1 MAIIHFNNETLV
13 REISTASWVIQE
25 VEVVDGTIF
34 ARGVHTRCYMTVSL
48 TIASLAG
55 SGQVDVGYAVINKED
70 RVQSYKGVF
79 QMKKDFRVSEQVKK
93 ALQCL

>member
-1 MAIIHFNNETLV
+1 MAIVHFNNQVVV
-13 REISTASWVIQE
+13 REIATASWVIQE

-34 ARGVHTRCYMTVSL
+34 AKGTHTRCYMTVSL

-55 SGQVDVGYAVINKED
+55 SGQVEVGYMVVNKED
-70 RVQSYKGVF
+70 RTRSYKGVF
-79 QMKKDFRVSEQVKK
+79 QMKKDFRVSEQVRK

>member
-34 ARGVHTRCYMTVSL
+34 ARGVHTRCYMTVTL
-48 TIASLAG
+48 TIASQAG
-55 SGQVDVGYAVINKED
+55 SGMVQVGYTVINKED
-70 RVQSYKGVF
+70 RTLSYKGVF
-79 QMKKDFRVSEQVKK
+79 ETSKVFVVSEQVRK